1 MGRRNRFGKCGEG
14 VAAEDVTLA
23 AAPFSSYQLDIPAFP
38 AVSAFSAAVSE
49 AFLLK
54 APGRTGY
61 DPHNVF
67 VRA

>member
-1 MGRRNRFGKCGEG
+1 MGRRNRFGKRCEG

-23 AAPFSSYQLDIPAFP
+23 AAPFPSYQLDVPAFP

-67 VRA
+67 VLA